1 MSANAP
7 QSMQG
12 NMNKPRSIFRSIA
25 LTALLA
31 VVTTF
36 SFGQNEILNLKG
48 SLKDEAS
55 GKKLDGVQI
64 QIFKNGTQFD
74 VVDAGAS
81 AKFDFELPLGFSYDI
96 KFTRQG
102 FGTKILRF
110 DTRNIPPEDRV
121 NGFGLDLTMELFTIE
136 EGFNTDILKEPI
148 GKAGFD
154 SQENNIAF
162 DFGYTETMQAK
173 IEAERKRLAD
183 LKKDADKF
191 KKEYDKL
198 MAEGDGKM
206 GEKKYQDAMA
216 KFDGAL
222 KLFPKDVPAKQ
233 KYDEAKAKFDA
244 ENAAASADAQY
255 NKLLADGDAN
265 LKAKKWEDARKNF
278 TDASKL
284 KPSEKLP
291 KERLYDIDLLVKYDK
306 LVKDADTRFGS
317 KDYAVSIE
325 KYKESITAL
334 ANSTY
339 ESKATFE
346 KYSKDQITK
355 AQAALDE
362 LLAGENKKKE
372 LQKKYDDLIAAANK
386 DFDAK
391 TYEGALKSYKEAS
404 ALISTEAYPKQRISE
419 IEKIL
424 ADLAAQKSKDAAAEA
439 ERLRLEKQYADL
451 ITAADKS
458 FGLQKY
464 DDALVSYRS
473 ASDLKKTEQYP
484 KDKIAEIEKIK
495 ADLLAQKSKAEQE
508 AALAAERERIE
519 KKYKEAIGFAD
530 KNFADKNYD
539 AAIVKYNEA
548 KSIKPDEAYPKDQL
562 AEIERLKKAAADA
575 QANANAVAAAE
586 NERLKIDREYNAL
599 ILEADALFKEAKQK
613 DEAKLLSAKEVY
625 DKASKLKDQE
635 KYPKAQITNIDVLIE
650 RLKKEQND
658 LADDEAKRKEQ
669 ERLDLENRIKSER
682 EEKERLAE
690 EARLRRIEEEEQKR
704 KEQEAALAAE
714 AEARNK
720 RGAANTDRSREEE
733 VDAYYREAKAI
744 EDRAKYETL
753 KSKKDEF
760 ETFGKDLTEK
770 NANLYASRSAE
781 IEGQKETMDKMNHEG
796 GGWQNQSIA
805 EQNEKKDR
813 NENNNKEYSDRG
825 VNRTQLAEERN
836 GVKKES
842 LDSLPSKDAV
852 RQRSIDN
859 MNQKKAV
866 YTDTEDVL
874 RSRGETL
881 TSLKAGRMTE
891 KKEGAENVQYDGEN
905 LRKEHVE
912 QANEKKDMAD
922 AYIQDVQRT
931 ASVRTTS
938 NYQKTEDKKV
948 EAEEMGEGKQA
959 AIEDRIMETELK
971 KQSVESL
978 NADKETEAAEARYQ
992 RRSEMFALNPGKPKT
1007 DNEYQPRAGSENLQ
1021 EGVTETSFDY
1031 GNKKII
1037 ERTVKSGNKV
1047 DTYRKVVSKTGI
1059 YYFKNNKSITE
1070 QMWILETLQSGN

>member
-1 MSANAP
+1 
-7 QSMQG
+7 
-12 NMNKPRSIFRSIA
+12 MNKPRSIFRSIA
-25 LTALLA
+25 LTIVLA
-31 VVTTF
+31 VVTTL

-48 SLKDEAS
+48 SLKDEGT

-74 VVDAGAS
+74 VVDAGTS
-81 AKFDFELPLGFSYDI
+81 AKFDFELPLGYTYDV
-96 KFTRQG
+96 KFTRTG

-110 DTRNIPPEDRV
+110 DTRNIPPEDRA
-121 NGFGLDLTMELFTIE
+121 NGFGLDLIMELFTLE

-148 GKAGFD
+148 GKANFD

-162 DFGYTETMQAK
+162 DFAYTEMMREK

-191 KKEYDKL
+191 KKEYEKL
-198 MAEGDGKM
+198 MAEGDAKM
-206 GEKKYQDAMA
+206 GEKKYQEAMA

-291 KERLYDIDLLVKYDK
+291 KERLYDIDLFVKYDK

-362 LLAGENKKKE
+362 LLAGEAKKKE

-451 ITAADKS
+451 IAAADKS

-495 ADLLAQKSKAEQE
+495 ADLLAQKSKADQE
-508 AALAAERERIE
+508 AALAAERERIA
-519 KKYKEAIGFAD
+519 KKYKEAIDFAD
-530 KNFADKNYD
+530 KNFREKNYD

-548 KSIKPDEAYPKDQL
+548 KSIKPDEVYPTDQL
-562 AEIERLKKAAADA
+562 AEIERLKKEAADA

-599 ILEADALFKEAKQK
+599 ILEADALFKDSKQK
-613 DEAKLLSAKEVY
+613 DETKLLNSKEVY
-625 DKASKLKDQE
+625 IKASELKPAE
-635 KYPKAQITNIDVLIE
+635 KYPKAQISNIDLLIE
-650 RLKKEQND
+650 RLNTEKNN
-658 LADDEAKRKEQ
+658 LAEDEAKRKEQ
-669 ERLDLENRIKSER
+669 ERLDLEAKIKAER

-690 EARLRRIEEEEQKR
+690 EARLRRIEDEERKR
-704 KEQEAALAAE
+704 KEEEEALAAE
-714 AEARNK
+714 AAARNK
-720 RGAANTDRSREEE
+720 RGASSTDRSREEE

-744 EDRAKYETL
+744 EDRAKYEKL

-760 ETFGKDLTEK
+760 ETYSKSQNEK

-781 IEGQKETMDKMNHEG
+781 IDGQKETMDKMNHAG
-796 GGWQNQSIA
+796 SGWQNQSIA
-805 EQNEKKDR
+805 AQNEKKNR
-813 NENNNKEYSDRG
+813 NEENNKEYSDRG
-825 VNRTQLAEERN
+825 ANRTEQAGERN
-836 GVKKES
+836 GVKKEA
-842 LDSLPSKDAV
+842 LDSIPEKDAV
-852 RQRSIDN
+852 RQRSIEEL
-859 MNQKKAV
+859 NQKKAV
-866 YTDTEDVL
+866 YADTDEVL

-881 TSLKAGRMTE
+881 TSLKADNMTQ
-891 KKEGAENVQYDGEN
+891 KKEGAENVTFEGEE

-912 QANEKKDMAD
+912 QAAEKKDMAE
-922 AYIQDVQRT
+922 AYIKDVERT
-931 ASVRTTS
+931 ASVRTSS

-948 EAEEMGEGKQA
+948 EAQELGEGKQA
-959 AIEDRIMETELK
+959 AIEDRIMDAELK
-971 KQSVESL
+971 KQGMENLVT
-978 NADKETEAAEARYQ
+978 DKETEAAEARYQ
-992 RRSEMFALNPGKPKT
+992 RREELFNRNPGKPKT
-1007 DNEYQPRAGSENLQ
+1007 NEEYQPREGSESLQ